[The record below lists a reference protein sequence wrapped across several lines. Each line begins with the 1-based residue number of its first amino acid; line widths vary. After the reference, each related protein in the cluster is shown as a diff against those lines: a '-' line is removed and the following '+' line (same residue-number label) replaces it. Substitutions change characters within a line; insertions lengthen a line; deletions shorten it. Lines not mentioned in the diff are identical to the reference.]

1 LEKSLCDL
9 HFETVRICAAQF
21 LCCTGG
27 LKGLRGLRDCKSF
40 ESFLLLSFGV
50 KCAVKMKRPESVM
63 DSGRYF
69 SLLIMSVTEMG
80 LILCKLFEGV
90 ERYERVLDFG
100 NEENGD

>member
-1 LEKSLCDL
+1 M
-9 HFETVRICAAQF
+9 RICAAQF

-27 LKGLRGLRDCKSF
+27 LKGLIRGLRDCKSF

-90 ERYERVLDFG
+90 GRYERVLDFG